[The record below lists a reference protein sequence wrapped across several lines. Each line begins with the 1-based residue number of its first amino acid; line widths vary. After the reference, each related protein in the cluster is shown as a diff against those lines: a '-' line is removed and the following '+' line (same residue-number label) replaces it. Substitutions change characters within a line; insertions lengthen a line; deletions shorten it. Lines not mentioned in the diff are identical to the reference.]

1 MSLIP
6 KLSSVDAFDSKI
18 TSSIFKKQWH
28 EVKLARMSNNDN
40 ENINASVKCI
50 THHDVN
56 MLMAIVLENFLSLSA
71 QYVSRR
77 CLFIHRKSFQQNYL
91 I

>member
-6 KLSSVDAFDSKI
+6 KVSSVDAFDSKI

-50 THHDVN
+50 THHDKN
-56 MLMAIVLENFLSLSA
+56 MLMGIVLQNFLSLSVKC
-71 QYVSRR
+71 VSR
-77 CLFIHRKSFQQNYL
+77 Q
-91 I
+91 